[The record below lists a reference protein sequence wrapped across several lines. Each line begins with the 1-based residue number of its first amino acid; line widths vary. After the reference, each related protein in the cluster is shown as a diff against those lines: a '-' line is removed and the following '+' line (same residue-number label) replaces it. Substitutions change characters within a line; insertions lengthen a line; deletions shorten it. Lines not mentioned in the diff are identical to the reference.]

1 MCSCKGNPYRFST
14 TRGSQ
19 DTQSTDTHGDC
30 LVNSKHSAMKPLT
43 DDKVALSKEIK
54 GLPSPKKRLAS
65 AVGSEK
71 NTNNHHV
78 VPLGI
83 LVVLCTVYLMVA
95 GMQHNYRYYFK
106 SGVAAYDLHHSQAG
120 DVRPEAMAE
129 FYVAAPDASCQ
140 KLDVFR
146 KESDMNTASQPVSRR
161 SQGKSTRRTKNGPGN
176 GVSKQIRLTKSPEG
190 HKKKEASKKS
200 NTAEPIIYLFA
211 LVFIYLLLKAASD
224 INQHYK
230 SNKGDKRMRRCS
242 LQSYA
247 QIHKQDRRS
256 SKVEESPIFP
266 RKHIIIEERSV
277 SVDRY
282 KYTLNEEGSFTKS
295 APRVQE
301 YHFRVVSPLASRPSH
316 QHPLR
321 LGGETRYE
329 PHLNRRCSVPISI
342 NYQTV
347 PVSSPYP
354 PEMARRGSVISLTG
368 PPEVSGAP
376 SMPSGTADPKRRVRM
391 INRH

>member
-1 MCSCKGNPYRFST
+1 MCSCK
-14 TRGSQ
+14 
-19 DTQSTDTHGDC
+19 DTHGDC
-30 LVNSKHSAMKPLT
+30 LVNIKHPAMKRLS

-54 GLPSPKKRLAS
+54 ALPSPKKRLAS
-65 AVGSEK
+65 AVGSK
-71 NTNNHHV
+71 KDTNNHHV

-106 SGVAAYDLHHSQAG
+106 PGVAAYDLHHSQAG
-120 DVRPEAMAE
+120 DAHPEAMAE
-129 FYVAAPDASCQ
+129 FYDAAPDASCQ

-146 KESDMNTASQPVSRR
+146 KESDINTAAQPVSRR
-161 SQGKSTRRTKNGPGN
+161 SQGKPSRRTKNGPGN
-176 GVSKQIRLTKSPEG
+176 GISKQIRLTKSPEG
-190 HKKKEASKKS
+190 PKKKEASKKS

-256 SKVEESPIFP
+256 SKVEESPIFR
-266 RKHIIIEERSV
+266 RKHIISEERSV

-282 KYTLNEEGSFTKS
+282 KYTLNEEGGFTKS

-321 LGGETRYE
+321 LGGETRFE

-368 PPEVSGAP
+368 QPEVSGVP

>member
-1 MCSCKGNPYRFST
+1 
-14 TRGSQ
+14 
-19 DTQSTDTHGDC
+19 
-30 LVNSKHSAMKPLT
+30 MKSLT
-43 DDKVALSKEIK
+43 GEKIALSEETRAP
-54 GLPSPKKRLAS
+54 PSPKKRLGS
-65 AVGSEK
+65 AVSRDK
-71 NTNNHHV
+71 ATNNHHV

-95 GMQHNYRYYFK
+95 GMQRHYRYYFK
-106 SGVAAYDLHHSQAG
+106 PGVAAFDLHHFQAA
-120 DVRPEAMAE
+120 DVQPEAMAE
-129 FYVAAPDASCQ
+129 ELDASAPDASCQ
-140 KLDVFR
+140 KLDVFG
-146 KESDMNTASQPVSRR
+146 KESDRIPAAQPVSRR
-161 SQGKSTRRTKNGPGN
+161 SQGKPTRKTKNGTGN
-176 GVSKQIRLTKSPEG
+176 GVSKQPRLTKSPEG

-230 SNKGDKRMRRCS
+230 SNKGDKRLRRCS

-256 SKVEESPIFP
+256 SKVEESPIFR
-266 RKHIIIEERSV
+266 RKHIISEERSV

-282 KYTLNEEGSFTKS
+282 KYTLNDEGGFTKS

-301 YHFRVVSPLASRPSH
+301 YHFRVVSPLAGRPSH
-316 QHPLR
+316 QHPVR
-321 LGGETRYE
+321 LGSGETRIE
-329 PHLNRRCSVPISI
+329 PRLNRRSSVPISI

-347 PVSSPYP
+347 HISSAHP

-368 PPEVSGAP
+368 LPEVSGMP
-376 SMPSGTADPKRRVRM
+376 NMPSGTADPKRRVRM